1 MELLFYSNIVSISD
15 WKYTESVGI
24 KIKFSGLVSAVTDTV
39 NEFMMNW
46 QYLLLLFQWGV
57 LILYI

>member
-46 QYLLLLFQWGV
+46 
-57 LILYI
+57 